1 MALRSAGSSLSWLQ
15 ARLSRTKFTR
25 RAKLVGMAVSWL
37 LDTSCRLKQREGDEK
52 CFRCLKHPRSAASAK
67 LISGRAVKL
76 DGWQLAQVWEK
87 KQLPQDWQIIG
98 DFSFPKICQTKN
110 KLKTNPTMRQL
121 TSEQSLEYL
130 PSSATESRGIFSQ
143 QWEKGINPF
152 QTKK

>member
-15 ARLSRTKFTR
+15 ARLSRTKFTS

-87 KQLPQDWQIIG
+87 KQLPQDWQITG
-98 DFSFPKICQTKN
+98 DFSFPKRCQTKN
-110 KLKTNPTMRQL
+110 KLKTNPTMQQL
-121 TSEQSLEYL
+121 PLEQSLEYS
-130 PSSATESRGIFSQ
+130 PSFATEHEGFLTSSGKTR
-143 QWEKGINPF
+143 INPF
-152 QTKK
+152 